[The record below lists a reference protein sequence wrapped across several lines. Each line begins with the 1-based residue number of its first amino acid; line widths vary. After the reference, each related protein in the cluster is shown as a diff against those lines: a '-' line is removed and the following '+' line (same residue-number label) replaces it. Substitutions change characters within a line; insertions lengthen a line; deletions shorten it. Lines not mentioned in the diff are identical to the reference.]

1 MPLPWSCRQHRKH
14 PNWLRFDDFSAL
26 GTTPCCFDAII
37 RVLRGKRFIETRPL
51 QPFPNTHR
59 SSSTGRIDL
68 FTFKEMASEHP
79 DAPKQFGIRISDDVM
94 ELVSAIQA
102 ARKINNQP
110 ITLAAVVEDSIKCH
124 YNRLLKEGAIPN
136 DTTNQ
141 PN

>member
-1 MPLPWSCRQHRKH
+1 
-14 PNWLRFDDFSAL
+14 
-26 GTTPCCFDAII
+26 
-37 RVLRGKRFIETRPL
+37 
-51 QPFPNTHR
+51 
-59 SSSTGRIDL
+59 
-68 FTFKEMASEHP
+68 MASEHP